1 MIPKSGNRFSGKNM
15 LKQKVKA
22 TSPFNLESFR
32 FVMMAHCGADSGAH
46 RAAADRRVRYGA

>member
-1 MIPKSGNRFSGKNM
+1 MIPKSGNRLSDKNM

-32 FVMMAHCGADSGAH
+32 FVMMAHCGAESGAH